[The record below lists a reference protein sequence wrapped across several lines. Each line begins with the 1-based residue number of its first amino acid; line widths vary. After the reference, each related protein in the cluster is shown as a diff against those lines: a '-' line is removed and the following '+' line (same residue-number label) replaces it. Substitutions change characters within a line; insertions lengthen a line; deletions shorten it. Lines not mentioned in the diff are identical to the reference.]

1 MKYELY
7 HHGIKGQRWGVRRY
21 QNPDG
26 TLSEAG
32 RRRVERYKMQAA
44 KSSDKQDYSKAA
56 KYYLKAGR
64 IKGQKDSEVLQ
75 SIQYRS
81 TMAKRDAANIAK
93 FDLEDPKSHVE
104 DDDYLVN
111 VLRNEADRDRRI
123 AQAMSKQIVTISS
136 KGPKI
141 DGLTFDKWI
150 EREEVY
156 SNRYLKE
163 YDKKY
168 NPDIYRDLWEFGTY
182 D

>member
-1 MKYELY
+1 
-7 HHGIKGQRWGVRRY
+7 
-21 QNPDG
+21 
-26 TLSEAG
+26 
-32 RRRVERYKMQAA
+32 
-44 KSSDKQDYSKAA
+44 
-56 KYYLKAGR
+56 
-64 IKGQKDSEVLQ
+64 
-75 SIQYRS
+75 
-81 TMAKRDAANIAK
+81 MAKRDAANIAK

>member
-64 IKGQKDSEVLQ
+64 IKGQKDKKTVRFFN
-75 SIQYRS
+75 QYNTGQRW
-81 TMAKRDAANIAK
+81 
-93 FDLEDPKSHVE
+93 P
-104 DDDYLVN
+104 N
-111 VLRNEADRDRRI
+111 VMR
-123 AQAMSKQIVTISS
+123 
-136 KGPKI
+136 
-141 DGLTFDKWI
+141 LT
-150 EREEVY
+150 
-156 SNRYLKE
+156 
-163 YDKKY
+163 
-168 NPDIYRDLWEFGTY
+168 
-182 D
+182 